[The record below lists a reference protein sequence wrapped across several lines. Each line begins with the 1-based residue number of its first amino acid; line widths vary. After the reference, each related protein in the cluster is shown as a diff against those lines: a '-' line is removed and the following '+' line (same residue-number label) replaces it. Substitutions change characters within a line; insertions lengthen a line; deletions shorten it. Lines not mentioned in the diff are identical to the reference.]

1 MLSEKSDFN
10 AAEKYP
16 SRCREGLKIPNNF
29 AKLALKI
36 VSYDVRSIT
45 IKKQFVV
52 RTSVRNPAAD
62 LSPHVRSLPKHFAAF
77 SSAGTKLP
85 HDRVYVHPRL
95 KNTSSVESIPN
106 LKSKILSSPEFIR
119 GVASK
124 I

>member
-95 KNTSSVESIPN
+95 KNTSNPWNQSQI
-106 LKSKILSSPEFIR
+106 
-119 GVASK
+119 
-124 I
+124 